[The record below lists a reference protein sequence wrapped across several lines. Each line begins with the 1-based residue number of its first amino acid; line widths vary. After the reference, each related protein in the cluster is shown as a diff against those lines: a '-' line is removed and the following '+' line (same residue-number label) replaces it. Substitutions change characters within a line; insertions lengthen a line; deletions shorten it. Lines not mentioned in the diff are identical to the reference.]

1 MESECERET
10 PRENLW
16 SSGNPVFKC
25 ACNHTSLSKPNFA
38 MEDDVELSP
47 TQTEALDALVTKGLS
62 GLLTGA
68 GGTGKSFLVREVVA
82 QLESKGRKV
91 ALTATTGIAAVLIG
105 GVTLMSLFRIF
116 PDDLQQSAS
125 VNIKRMQSNKWFAK
139 DVRAIQT
146 LIIDEVSML
155 DVELFERVDAM
166 LKHAHH
172 SGTPF
177 GGIQVIL
184 VGDFFQLPPV
194 SKSKT
199 LRFLFESPLFW
210 ETCDA
215 IWELKEVWR
224 QSDPAFCQMLHRIRQ
239 GVPTEDD
246 HAVLQSRVSASVGT
260 EAITATRL
268 FSRNINVDQINST
281 KLEELKGDTHV
292 FDMRVGEHRN
302 KAESSDGIE
311 TLWKAQRDKFKKD
324 VNLPDRLVLRQGAQ
338 VILGFNLDTA
348 SGLCNGSRGVV
359 TSFSEPSA
367 SGVQEKH
374 LHRKP
379 SGDGTD
385 RSAYLADCKHPIVEF
400 ENGKRLRIPFV
411 RISRKLP
418 DLGEVYVWQIPRRLG
433 WASTI
438 HRMQGQTL
446 SLVDAALDSSVFE
459 VGQAY
464 VALSRARSLEGLSLA
479 SFDPAC
485 IVAHP
490 KVRDFYRKPFALQ
503 KAEMLMPPEPVKKKA
518 KTGPKADEGPARL
531 LIVKD
536 DDD

>member
-1 MESECERET
+1 
-10 PRENLW
+10 
-16 SSGNPVFKC
+16 
-25 ACNHTSLSKPNFA
+25 

-47 TQTEALDALVTKGLS
+47 TQTDALDALVNRGRS

-82 QLESKGRKV
+82 RLEAKGRKV

-116 PDDLQQSAS
+116 PDDLAQLPA
-125 VNIKRMQSNKWFAK
+125 VNVKRMQSNKWFAK

-155 DVELFERVDAM
+155 DVELFERVNI
-166 LKHAHH
+166 LLQHAHH
-172 SGTPF
+172 SGVPF

-194 SKSKT
+194 SRTKS

-210 ETCDA
+210 ETCDDM
-215 IWELKEVWR
+215 WELKEVWR
-224 QSDPAFCQMLHRIRQ
+224 QSDPSFCQLLHRIRQ
-239 GVPTEDD
+239 GAPTEED
-246 HAVLQSRVSASVGT
+246 HAVLQARVHATVGT
-260 EAITATRL
+260 DSITATRL

-281 KLEELKGDTHV
+281 KLDELKGETHT
-292 FDMRVGEHRN
+292 FDMRVGEHRT
-302 KAESSDGIE
+302 KADSTDAVESM
-311 TLWKAQRDKFKKD
+311 WKSQRDKFKKD
-324 VNLPDRLVLRQGAQ
+324 VNLPERLVLRQGAQ
-338 VILGFNLDTA
+338 VILGFNLDTG

-359 TSFSEPSA
+359 TGFSEPSS
-367 SGVQEKH
+367 SGVAEKQ
-374 LHRKP
+374 LHKKP
-379 SGDGTD
+379 SADGAD

-400 ENGKRLRIPFV
+400 ENGKRLRIPLV

-418 DLGEVYVWQIPRRLG
+418 DIGEVYVWQIPLRLG

-503 KAEMLMPPEPVKKKA
+503 KAEMLMPPEPVAKK
-518 KTGPKADEGPARL
+518 PKKETAVQEPARL
-531 LIVKD
+531 MIVKD
-536 DDD
+536 DD